1 MVVPLVHLEGVEH
14 PVATSI
20 SCSSQWSTAVG
31 KSKQA
36 TMVTRLFEYH
46 DWNWPIGMQFKVV
59 IP

>member
-1 MVVPLVHLEGVEH
+1 MVVPLVHLEG
-14 PVATSI
+14 VATSI

-46 DWNWPIGMQFKVV
+46 DWDWPIGMQFKVV